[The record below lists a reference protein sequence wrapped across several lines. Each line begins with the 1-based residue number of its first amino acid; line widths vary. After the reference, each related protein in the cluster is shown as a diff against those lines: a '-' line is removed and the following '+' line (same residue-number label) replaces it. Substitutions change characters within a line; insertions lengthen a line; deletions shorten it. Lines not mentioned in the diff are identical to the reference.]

1 LRNPRRAVELASKAV
16 ELEPKQGMYRN
27 TLGAAH
33 CRAGEWP
40 AAIEAL
46 NKSMELRQGG
56 DAFDWYFLAMAEW
69 QRGNKDEARKWY
81 DKAVEWAEKNA
92 KDNEELKRFSAEA
105 SALLGMKDK

>member
-1 LRNPRRAVELASKAV
+1 MQ
-16 ELEPKQGMYRN
+16 LEPKQGTFRN

-33 CRAGEWP
+33 YRAGDWV

-69 QRGNKDEARKWY
+69 RRGNKDEARRWY
-81 DKAVEWAEKNA
+81 DKAAAWRLEKA
-92 KDNEELKRFSAEA
+92 KDNEELDRFEADASVVLEGKRIE
-105 SALLGMKDK
+105 D